1 MKHLLS
7 AFGSILLAASLT
19 VSAQQSAGSQYGE
32 AVRAFRQGDSATVI
46 RLLEPVVRSKELKDA
61 ELGRV
66 WLLLGASYR
75 TVADYNS
82 ARRAYDNAIRLLED
96 DPNTR
101 KEYAIALRES
111 GGLYREL
118 GNFDSSKRLE
128 EESLQI
134 AEQGHD
140 HAAIARACEGL
151 AELSFDLK
159 NSKQGEAFLSRAENE
174 ARLTKEFDEDDR
186 AYLAQLRG
194 WLALKTGNVQSAVD
208 AYQQAIDLFTGRYGE
223 NFVLTG
229 WGYTLLGNAY
239 DQQGSRDKA
248 MDALRR
254 GTTILE
260 RTAGT
265 HDPRYAVAEIKYAK
279 LLRETGQQSLAAQVK
294 KQGEAT
300 LHDIQQTACVGCTM
314 GGAALR

>member
-1 MKHLLS
+1 MKHPFQV
-7 AFGSILLAASLT
+7 FGSILFAASLT
-19 VSAQQSAGSQYGE
+19 VSAQPSAGMQYDE

-46 RLLEPVVRSKELKDA
+46 RLLEPVVRSKNLKNP

-75 TVADYNS
+75 ATADYNA
-82 ARRAYDNAIRLLED
+82 ARRAYDNATRLLEN

-111 GGLYREL
+111 GGLSREL
-118 GNFDSSKRLE
+118 GDFDSSERLE
-128 EESLQI
+128 QKGLQL

-140 HAAIARACEGL
+140 HVAIARACEEL
-151 AELSFDLK
+151 AELSLDRK
-159 NSKQGEAFLSRAENE
+159 NLNQAEQFISQSEDE
-174 ARLTKEFDEDDR
+174 ARLTSEFDEDDR

-194 WLALKTGNVQSAVD
+194 WFALKTGNAPSAVD
-208 AYQQAIDLFTGRYGE
+208 DYQQAIDLFTGRYGD

-229 WGYTLLGNAY
+229 WGYILLGNAY
-239 DQQGSRDKA
+239 DQEGSRDKA
-248 MDALRR
+248 MEAMRR

-265 HDPRYAVAEIKYAK
+265 HDPRYAVAEIRYAK
-279 LLRETGQQSLAAQVK
+279 VLHETGQHSLAAQAK
-294 KQGEAT
+294 RHGEAT
-300 LHDIQQTACVGCTM
+300 LHEIQQTVCAGCTM
-314 GGAALR
+314 DVAAFR

>member
-1 MKHLLS
+1 MKHLFI

-19 VSAQQSAGSQYGE
+19 VSAQQPVGMQYGE
-32 AVRAFRQGDSATVI
+32 AVRAFRQGDSVTVI
-46 RLLEPVVRSKELKDA
+46 GLLEPVVRSKDLKDA

-75 TVADYNS
+75 AIADYNA
-82 ARRAYDNAIRLLED
+82 ARRAYDNAMRLLEED
-96 DPNTR
+96 SKTR

-118 GNFDSSKRLE
+118 GDFASSERLE

-140 HAAIARACEGL
+140 HAAIGRACEGL
-151 AELSFDLK
+151 AELSFDRKDLK
-159 NSKQGEAFLSRAENE
+159 QAEAFLSRAEDE
-174 ARLTKEFDEDDR
+174 ARLTNEFDEDDR

-194 WLALKTGNVQSAVD
+194 WLALKTGNAQGAVD
-208 AYQQAIDLFTGRYGE
+208 AYQQAIDLFTGRYGD

-239 DQQGSRDKA
+239 DEQGSRDKA
-248 MDALRR
+248 INAMRR
-254 GTTILE
+254 GTSILE

-279 LLRETGQQSLAAQVK
+279 LLRETGQHSLAAQVK
-294 KQGEAT
+294 RQGEAT
-300 LHDIQQTACVGCTM
+300 LHDIQQTACAGCTM
-314 GGAALR
+314 GVAAFR

>member
-7 AFGSILLAASLT
+7 AFGSVLLVVSLT
-19 VSAQQSAGSQYGE
+19 VSAQQSVGVQYGE
-32 AVRAFRQGDSATVI
+32 AVRAFRRGDSATVI
-46 RLLEPVVRSKELKDA
+46 RLLEPVVRSKDLKDA

-66 WLLLGASYR
+66 WLLLGASSKA
-75 TVADYNS
+75 VADYNS

-96 DPNTR
+96 NPNTR

-118 GNFDSSKRLE
+118 GDFDSSERLE
-128 EESLQI
+128 VESLQI

-151 AELSFDLK
+151 AELSFDRK
-159 NSKQGEAFLSRAENE
+159 NSKQGKAFISRAEDE
-174 ARLTKEFDEDDR
+174 ARLTNEFDEDDR

-194 WLALKTGNVQSAVD
+194 WLALKTGNDRGAVE
-208 AYQQAIDLFTGRYGE
+208 AYQQAIDLFTGRYGD

-229 WGYTLLGNAY
+229 WGYILLGNAY
-239 DQQGSRDKA
+239 GQQGSRDKA
-248 MDALRR
+248 MDAMRR

-279 LLRETGQQSLAAQVK
+279 LLRETGQHSLAAQVK
-294 KQGEAT
+294 RQGEAT
-300 LHDIQQTACVGCTM
+300 LHDIQHTACAGCTM
-314 GGAALR
+314 GVAAFR

>member
-1 MKHLLS
+1 MKHQFQ
-7 AFGSILLAASLT
+7 AFGSILLAVTLT
-19 VSAQQSAGSQYGE
+19 VSAQQSAGTQYDE

-46 RLLEPVVRSKELKDA
+46 RLLEPVVRSKDLKDA

-75 TVADYNS
+75 ATADYNA
-82 ARRAYDNAIRLLED
+82 ARRAYDNARRLLED
-96 DPNTR
+96 DPGTR

-111 GGLYREL
+111 GGLSREL
-118 GNFDSSKRLE
+118 GDFNSSERLVQ
-128 EESLQI
+128 ESLQI
-134 AEQGHD
+134 AEQAHD

-151 AELSFDLK
+151 AELSFDRKNLK
-159 NSKQGEAFLSRAENE
+159 EAERFISRSEDE
-174 ARLTKEFDEDDR
+174 SRLTSEFDEDDR

-194 WLALKTGNVQSAVD
+194 WLALKTGNTQTAVEE
-208 AYQQAIDLFTGRYGE
+208 YQRAIDLFTGRYGD

-229 WGYTLLGNAY
+229 WGHILLGNAY
-239 DQQGSRDKA
+239 DEQGLRDKA

-265 HDPRYAVAEIKYAK
+265 HDPRYAVAEIRYAK
-279 LLRETGQQSLAAQVK
+279 VLRETGQHSLAAQVK
-294 KQGEAT
+294 RQGEAT
-300 LHDIQQTACVGCTM
+300 LHDIQQTVCAGCTM
-314 GGAALR
+314 GVAALR